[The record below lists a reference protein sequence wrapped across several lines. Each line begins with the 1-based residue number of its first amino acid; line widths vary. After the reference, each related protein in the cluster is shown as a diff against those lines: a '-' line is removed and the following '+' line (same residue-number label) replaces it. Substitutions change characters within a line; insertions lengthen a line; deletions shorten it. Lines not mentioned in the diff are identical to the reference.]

1 MNVIT
6 EHLAN
11 PFFVLNTVLYMFLL
25 PAALV
30 GTGVSLLPAIVT
42 STFASYVLVG
52 IDEIGLESKFVLFVV
67 DASDII
73 CDCS

>member
-1 MNVIT
+1 
-6 EHLAN
+6 
-11 PFFVLNTVLYMFLL
+11 MFLL

>member
-1 MNVIT
+1 
-6 EHLAN
+6 
-11 PFFVLNTVLYMFLL
+11 MFLL

-52 IDEIGLESKFVLFVV
+52 IDEIGLESKLSFLANVENYLIGFQYG
-67 DASDII
+67 I
-73 CDCS
+73 

>member
-1 MNVIT
+1 
-6 EHLAN
+6 
-11 PFFVLNTVLYMFLL
+11 MFLL

-52 IDEIGLESKFVLFVV
+52 IDEIGLESKFIFVV
-67 DASDII
+67 DV
-73 CDCS
+73 CMCCTQCVKVFWN